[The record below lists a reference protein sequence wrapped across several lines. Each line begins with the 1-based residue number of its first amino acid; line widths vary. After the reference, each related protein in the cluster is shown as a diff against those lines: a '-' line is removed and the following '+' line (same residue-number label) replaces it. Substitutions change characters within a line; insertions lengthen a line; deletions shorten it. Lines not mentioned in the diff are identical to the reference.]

1 MLLSAKIVKE
11 IEKEIKTQKDL
22 IKTLELQEQQ
32 YECDWTQ
39 VKEQARK
46 IIDYYYKV
54 LKEAK

>member
-32 YECDWTQ
+32 YECDLTQ